1 MTRRV
6 PFFPPRNALGPSLAV
21 TLILDLA
28 EFGAEAVAAVLDGSC
43 FSAVEN
49 LSATIRL
56 EVKKL

>member
-1 MTRRV
+1 
-6 PFFPPRNALGPSLAV
+6 
-21 TLILDLA
+21 LILDLA